1 MFTEK
6 LIHGIEK
13 FAPLAPWPINSG
25 SRRKTMRAELTLRAL
40 ARESNRYLLCRVV
53 ATATRKLH
61 RPNTR
66 VQETMNDALERLG
79 GSSPTVVA
87 AAVPEPA
94 LVQQRRAA

>member
-1 MFTEK
+1 MDK
-6 LIHGIEK
+6 
-13 FAPLAPWPINSG
+13 INGG
-25 SRRKTMRAELTLRAL
+25 SRRKTMRADLAFKAL

-66 VQETMNDALERLG
+66 VQETMNDALERLS

-87 AAVPEPA
+87 AVPEPVS
-94 LVQQRRAA
+94 VQLRCAA